1 MAVEYEKVSG
11 RLMNIIRGE
20 PYDPVD
26 NSHGCNLVNLIIGD
40 SVKWRQVV
48 FPITTK
54 DRLDLE
60 SYKEVLVGHEVN
72 YKMSS
77 TSLREGA
84 LIEYELKINSGD
96 LTGLVLKPFLIRKD
110 EPYIPADN
118 DDGECF
124 IFDYR

>member
-60 SYKEVLVGHEVN
+60 SYKEVLV
-72 YKMSS
+72 
-77 TSLREGA
+77 
-84 LIEYELKINSGD
+84 
-96 LTGLVLKPFLIRKD
+96 
-110 EPYIPADN
+110 
-118 DDGECF
+118 
-124 IFDYR
+124 